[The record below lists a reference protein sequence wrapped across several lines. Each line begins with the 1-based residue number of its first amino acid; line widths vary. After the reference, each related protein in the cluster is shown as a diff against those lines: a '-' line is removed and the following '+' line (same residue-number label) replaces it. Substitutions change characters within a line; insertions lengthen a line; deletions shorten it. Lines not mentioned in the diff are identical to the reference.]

1 MTNCTHVLHFNKC
14 CILCCKRV
22 KYTQIGGGVGEAA
35 PYTKEV
41 DIVEDK
47 QTPEFPA
54 YYTVLCAHVANAIDA
69 MEQHNYGAAKEL
81 LITGMQNA
89 EEIIL
94 SQKE

>member
-14 CILCCKRV
+14 CILCCKCV
-22 KYTQIGGGVGEAA
+22 KYTQNGGASGRR
-35 PYTKEV
+35 PYAKEV

-69 MEQHNYGAAKEL
+69 MEQQNYGTAKEI
-81 LITGMQNA
+81 LIAGMQDA

-94 SQKE
+94 SQEE

>member
-1 MTNCTHVLHFNKC
+1 MLHFV
-14 CILCCKRV
+14 LQACKIYANRR
-22 KYTQIGGGVGEAA
+22 GVGNAA

-81 LITGMQNA
+81 LI
-89 EEIIL
+89 L
-94 SQKE
+94 SLIHI

>member
-1 MTNCTHVLHFNKC
+1 MLHFV
-14 CILCCKRV
+14 LQACKIYANR
-22 KYTQIGGGVGEAA
+22 QGVGDAA

-41 DIVEDK
+41 DIVENK

>member
-1 MTNCTHVLHFNKC
+1 MSEWPRSKFQASAVRQRGNFGYRNRT
-14 CILCCKRV
+14 
-22 KYTQIGGGVGEAA
+22 AA

-41 DIVEDK
+41 DIVENK

-69 MEQHNYGAAKEL
+69 MEQQNYGAAKEL
-81 LITGMQNA
+81 LITGMQDA

>member
-1 MTNCTHVLHFNKC
+1 MHFVLQA
-14 CILCCKRV
+14 CKIYANRR
-22 KYTQIGGGVGEAA
+22 GVGDAA
-35 PYTKEV
+35 TYTKEV
-41 DIVEDK
+41 DIVENK
-47 QTPEFPA
+47 QTPA